1 MKRPN
6 YLRLDY
12 PVLSKDIRLKLE
24 QYGFDIKEVYLAL
37 YRVFGDSDFDDD
49 YYEIFEEKAKEYA
62 LEPRTPDYRDVLFLG
77 RDLFIE
83 VANGMRIPLQEHL
96 NRAFKIDDILLET
109 TSIFLVIAD
118 E

>member
-6 YLRLDY
+6 FLRLDH
-12 PVLSKDIRLKLE
+12 PVLSKDTRVKLE
-24 QYGFDIKEVYLAL
+24 KYGFDMKEVYLAL
-37 YRVFGDSDFDDD
+37 YRIFSDADLDDD

-62 LEPRTPDYRDVLFLG
+62 LEPRTHDYRDVLFLG

-83 VANGMRIPLQEHL
+83 VTNSMRTPLQAHL
-96 NRAFKIDDILLET
+96 NRAFSITGIQIEP
-109 TSIFLVIAD
+109 TSIYLIIAD